1 MAAIKD
7 EITDYLDRIRSISR
21 NSKIFLLSHC
31 LVTVGL
37 GIFNVI
43 FNLYILELGYS
54 AAFLG
59 IVISSNLIFSA
70 VFLFPGG
77 AISDKIGR
85 KNTLLLSTGLMIG
98 STLAVSVAQ
107 DKLLLLVGNSVRGL
121 SNSLIMVVIAPFM
134 MEQSNPYERMHL
146 FSVDAALRSFSRMI
160 GSLIGGLL
168 PAAFSVA
175 RVTVTVQYQYTL
187 LTAGV
192 FTLLAF
198 FPLFFITEKKRVATP
213 SSSSLHLFGDKKRF
227 VGQFVFCSSLIGFG
241 AGVIVPFFN
250 VYFSE
255 VLQAT
260 PAQIGFMFSLGELSM
275 GIASLVLPFV
285 VRRYGKV
292 GSIVLT
298 QILSIPFLLLIT
310 VSDTLFPSFI
320 GYFFRTTLMN
330 TASPAQQNFFMDE
343 ISEHERGKA
352 NSLSQFGSTFSRAF
366 GSDIGGYLLSAGG
379 FTQAFQITGFI
390 YVVGTALFYFFFR
403 NKNNP

>member
-7 EITDYLDRIRSISR
+7 EITDYMDRIRSFSR
-21 NSKIFLLSHC
+21 NSKIFLFSHC
-31 LVTVGL
+31 LITVGL

-54 AAFLG
+54 ATFLG

-98 STLAVSVAQ
+98 STIAVSIAQ
-107 DKLLLLVGNSVRGL
+107 DRYLLLVGNSIRGL

-134 MEQSNPYERMHL
+134 TEQSNPYERMHL

-168 PAAFSVA
+168 PAVLSVT
-175 RVTVTVQYQYTL
+175 RMTVTVQYQYTL
-187 LTAGV
+187 LTAGI

-198 FPLFFITEKKRVATP
+198 FPLFLITEKKKAIITT
-213 SSSSLHLFGDKKRF
+213 SSETSLFGQKKKF

-250 VYFSE
+250 VYFSQ
-255 VLQAT
+255 VLKAT
-260 PAQIGFMFSLGELSM
+260 PAQIGLMFSLGELSM

-298 QILSIPFLLLIT
+298 QVLSIPFLLLIT
-310 VSDTLFPSFI
+310 VSDSLFPSFI

-330 TASPAQQNFFMDE
+330 MASPAQQNFFMDE
-343 ISEHERGKA
+343 IPEHERGKA
-352 NSLSQFGSTFSRAF
+352 NSLSQFGSTFFRAL
-366 GSDIGGYLLSAGG
+366 GSDVGGYLLSVGN
-379 FTQAFQITGFI
+379 FNQAFQITGSI
-390 YVVGTALFYFFFR
+390 YMVGTGLFYFFFR
-403 NKNNP
+403 NKNNR